1 VKFIVEGAGEEY
13 DARAIGPNRKIPV
26 QRRIYMRKVLVVLS
40 VLAWTGVLY
49 ADSPF
54 AGTWKLNPAKSK
66 FESGPAPKEQTINV
80 QENGDTTDVTVMQ
93 TGADGK
99 SQTIHE
105 THPTNGGPV
114 SFLTGGPTDGSTES
128 VKAISASARRL
139 TTTRGGKIVESEQI
153 TTTGKTLR
161 IVARGTTSD
170 GKPFIDVEIFEK
182 Q

>member
-1 VKFIVEGAGEEY
+1 
-13 DARAIGPNRKIPV
+13 
-26 QRRIYMRKVLVVLS
+26 MRTVLVVLS

-66 FESGPAPKEQTINV
+66 FESGPAPKELIITV
-80 QENGDTTDVTVMQ
+80 QENGDTTDVTVTE

-139 TTTRGGKIVESEQI
+139 TTMRGGKIVE
-153 TTTGKTLR
+153 
-161 IVARGTTSD
+161 
-170 GKPFIDVEIFEK
+170 
-182 Q
+182 